1 MTIRFTMSHTTPR
14 AGSGALHLPEEPG
27 SIALDSPAWF
37 AWLADERHNSFHF
50 THPCGD
56 FTARKERKQRGQW
69 YWVAYRQVRGTLY
82 KTYLGKS
89 AALTDVRLCA
99 AAHTLAQ
106 RAGVEPALP
115 AGTVTDP

>member
-1 MTIRFTMSHTTPR
+1 MSRTTPQVVSKELYAR
-14 AGSGALHLPEEPG
+14 DDVQR
-27 SIALDSPAWF
+27 IALDSPAWF
-37 AWLADERHNSFHF
+37 AWLADDQHHSFHF

-89 AALTDVRLCA
+89 ETLTHTHLCA
-99 AAHTLAQ
+99 AAHALAHAAVTAQ
-106 RAGVEPALP
+106 AVTAGPA
-115 AGTVTDP
+115 ADP

>member
-37 AWLADERHNSFHF
+37 GLADERHNSFHF

-89 AALTDVRLCA
+89 ATLTHARLCGA
-99 AAHTLAQ
+99 ADTLAHLADAAQ
-106 RAGVEPALP
+106 AVPPGPAD
-115 AGTVTDP
+115 DP